1 MPILLYILGKVAT
14 ILIVAFLAWYVK
26 KHPNSVQG
34 RIARKLFA
42 TTSPKPALKETEHDF
57 FMRYSLW
64 AFKWFFQ
71 LALIWVAGVYIVGA
85 SGDSP
90 VIVQAVFYFMLPML
104 GVMALVGSMLLYSR
118 AFVSKFRNKQKIFS
132 ESANDFVIDNR
143 KINF

>member
-14 ILIVAFLAWYVK
+14 ILIVAFLSWYIK
-26 KHPNSVQG
+26 KHPNSVHG
-34 RIARKLFA
+34 RIARKLLA

-71 LALIWVAGVYIVGA
+71 LALIWIAAAYIVGA

-90 VIVQAVFYFMLPML
+90 LIIQAVFDFVLPML
-104 GVMALVGSMLLYSR
+104 GLMSLVGSALLYLR
-118 AFVSKFRNKQKIFS
+118 AFVSKFRKKQKIF
-132 ESANDFVIDNR
+132 NDAENTFVIDNR
-143 KINF
+143 KTAF